1 MDDMTWRNCMDSEIF
16 RNYVFNE
23 TAKNKANVKS
33 AEQIA
38 EENLEIMNNFED
50 FQIQVN
56 SSVKL
61 KDTFKKLQQIFLT
74 NEKYAATVDPL
85 FVEGILLL
93 KFD

>member
-1 MDDMTWRNCMDSEIF
+1 MDDITWKSAMNSEIF

-23 TAKNKANVKS
+23 TAKAKVNIKS

-38 EENLEIMNNFED
+38 DENLEIMNNFED
-50 FQIQVN
+50 FQNQVN
-56 SSVKL
+56 ASGKL
-61 KDTFKKLQQIFLT
+61 KDTFQKLQQIFLT
-74 NEKYAATVDPL
+74 NEKYASTVDPL

>member
-1 MDDMTWRNCMDSEIF
+1 MDSEIF
-16 RNYVFNE
+16 RNYVFAE
-23 TAKNKANVKS
+23 TAKEKANIKS

-38 EENLEIMNNFED
+38 DENLEIMNNFEE
-50 FQIQVN
+50 FQNHVN
-56 SSVKL
+56 GSLKL
-61 KDTFKKLQQIFLT
+61 KDTFKKLQTLFLT